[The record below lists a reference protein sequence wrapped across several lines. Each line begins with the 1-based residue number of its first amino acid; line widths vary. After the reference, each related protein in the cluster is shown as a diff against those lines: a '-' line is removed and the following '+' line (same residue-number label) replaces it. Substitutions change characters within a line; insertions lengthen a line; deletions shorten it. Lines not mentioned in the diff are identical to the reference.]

1 MCPYWGPGLQPRHV
15 PWLGIELATLWF
27 IAHAQSTELHQ
38 PGLIISYKQMP
49 LITNC
54 KSHNWWIMIGICF
67 DSHLID
73 FITYFFEIIIFNK
86 FLSFP
91 KYLPTNFCKC
101 IQLHL
106 VIFHIGLRQENGPFT
121 IFKSSLFSCKKYAD
135 YPIIFPLEVSLKT
148 NREDWV
154 KIMYCRQFSSFVT
167 KL

>member
-1 MCPYWGPGLQPRHV
+1 MFSFREEKGARKRGREISMCGCLSCGPHCGLGPQPRHV
-15 PWLGIELATLWF
+15 SWLGIELATLWF

-73 FITYFFEIIIFNK
+73 FITYFFEIIFNK
-86 FLSFP
+86 FLIFP

-106 VIFHIGLRQENGPFT
+106 VIFHIGLLTGKWA
-121 IFKSSLFSCKKYAD
+121 IYYS
-135 YPIIFPLEVSLKT
+135 
-148 NREDWV
+148 
-154 KIMYCRQFSSFVT
+154 
-167 KL
+167 